1 MVQQKLR
8 LNVVAVD
15 SKKNELGRALHVVST
30 KTPLPELQRKIEKA
44 LLKDGSLTQ
53 GNARLRNQD
62 DAVLP
67 TDELT
72 GTVLRDGETV
82 YAVCGEAQ
90 PQRGAAPPAPSRA
103 RPAPD
108 AGAATSEQRLMN
120 PRFARGGVELK
131 ASDKETFEVSS
142 DDERS
147 DDDERDDDDDEDV
160 GAGLNV
166 PGPREQMEEYP
177 GVTVSRKKPPVAPAA
192 GTSMSRAYAHANE
205 AAHQVV
211 GRADWLVENLTP
223 RLREFIWARFQE
235 AGLERASQKI
245 AKHDDRHITIL
256 MKPHPRIGAEQ
267 PVAPVQYS
275 IARVDI
281 AEFER
286 LAGRQVHQSRIQ
298 MEHLSKTI
306 KGLEGQLRKGHAP
319 SERLETVL
327 PFKWK
332 NADDHH
338 ELLQEAVGQNFNSC
352 ETFRPVFVID
362 TANLHGD
369 YLTYV
374 QAAMKRLLYG
384 FVSGKSLFNFVHF
397 PPEGRGLARTWASA
411 MVPPCA
417 SALREAEEFLETLA
431 HAKRVNLLDGIKCAL
446 QFECD
451 SIYLLSSGFDPR
463 YDPNFLLQAVRS
475 LNLREVQITVIGI
488 DVPSEQD
495 EIFLR
500 RLAETNHGDYKSKA
514 LQQQNAA
521 NMAGGQ
527 RRAPTKQ
534 IAGTTN
540 RGEKMT
546 IGGQMKISE
555 VIYEEHKRHES
566 MWLEEQKCANRLLLA
581 SAAQGAIPAVG
592 DERQVRQKLLQNK
605 NRLGGGYVYLEEN
618 MKQTPLREAYDA
630 AFRGRDE
637 PALWSGDAPE
647 RRGLARKSLPAST
660 AMYNVLP
667 GQRPTP
673 PTTVTSLKADVS
685 PGLPPPS
692 MRTPGF
698 GANPWERTEGALV
711 RPSEEQARL
720 IRQQQAAD
728 TPGSSQRAA
737 SARPGAPPRR
747 SEDARARTE
756 RSIAERRAEAAKQV
770 PDRPARPVEHEV
782 PEAYNLER
790 RWSWG

>member
-1 MVQQKLR
+1 M
-8 LNVVAVD
+8 
-15 SKKNELGRALHVVST
+15 
-30 KTPLPELQRKIEKA
+30 
-44 LLKDGSLTQ
+44 
-53 GNARLRNQD
+53 
-62 DAVLP
+62 
-67 TDELT
+67 
-72 GTVLRDGETV
+72 
-82 YAVCGEAQ
+82 
-90 PQRGAAPPAPSRA
+90 
-103 RPAPD
+103 
-108 AGAATSEQRLMN
+108 
-120 PRFARGGVELK
+120 
-131 ASDKETFEVSS
+131 
-142 DDERS
+142 
-147 DDDERDDDDDEDV
+147 
-160 GAGLNV
+160 
-166 PGPREQMEEYP
+166 
-177 GVTVSRKKPPVAPAA
+177 
-192 GTSMSRAYAHANE
+192 
-205 AAHQVV
+205 
-211 GRADWLVENLTP
+211 
-223 RLREFIWARFQE
+223 
-235 AGLERASQKI
+235 
-245 AKHDDRHITIL
+245 
-256 MKPHPRIGAEQ
+256 
-267 PVAPVQYS
+267 
-275 IARVDI
+275 
-281 AEFER
+281 
-286 LAGRQVHQSRIQ
+286 
-298 MEHLSKTI
+298 
-306 KGLEGQLRKGHAP
+306 GLEGQLRKGHAP

-352 ETFRPVFVID
+352 ETFRPVFILD

-397 PPEGRGLARTWASA
+397 PSEARGLARTCASA

-475 LNLREVQITVIGI
+475 LNLREVQISVIGI
-488 DVPSEQD
+488 DVPSKED

-500 RLAETNHGDYKSKA
+500 RLAETNRGD
-514 LQQQNAA
+514 
-521 NMAGGQ
+521 
-527 RRAPTKQ
+527 
-534 IAGTTN
+534 
-540 RGEKMT
+540 KMT
-546 IGGQMKISE
+546 IGGQKRIAE

-581 SAAQGAIPAVG
+581 SATQGAIPAVK
-592 DERQVRQKLLQNK
+592 DEREVRQKLLQNK

-647 RRGLARKSLPAST
+647 RRGLARKSLPTST

-790 RWSWG
+790 RWSW